1 MKQDTG
7 CTRAFSVQ
15 VKRSATSPL
24 EAVLTFSIGLD
35 TILAHKPGLGVNS
48 LRGALA
54 ALTAA
59 TDERLAELAQE
70 LEKQLTGC
78 VLVDPTR
85 PVGRDLANAIMDCVE
100 RWETQERREKQAQE
114 EQRRKVQQDMLAG
127 LANRLVEAVPS
138 WRGPLPLAEVFPE
151 WLAFTPEAR
160 EEVARLAS
168 CRVVLECRDDVWFVC
183 SRAAWGWD
191 LRGVTDPETR
201 SALPALAH
209 SGRGGLPRWL
219 AGRKISGK
227 LGGPKCFH

>member
-1 MKQDTG
+1 MEQNTG
-7 CTRAFSVQ
+7 CTRSFSVE
-15 VKRSATSPL
+15 VKRSDTSPL

-138 WRGPLPLAEVFPE
+138 RPGVARCPLPRFSPSGLP
-151 WLAFTPEAR
+151 LRRKPAR
-160 EEVARLAS
+160 K
-168 CRVVLECRDDVWFVC
+168 
-183 SRAAWGWD
+183 
-191 LRGVTDPETR
+191 LR
-201 SALPALAH
+201 ALPPAVWYSNAVTMFG
-209 SGRGGLPRWL
+209 SFA
-219 AGRKISGK
+219 AGRPGA
-227 LGGPKCFH
+227 GTCAA

>member
-24 EAVLTFSIGLD
+24 EAVLTFSISLD
-35 TILAHKPGLGVNS
+35 TLLAHKPGLGVNS
-48 LRGALA
+48 LRSALA

-59 TDERLAELAQE
+59 TDERLAELAPE

-100 RWETQERREKQAQE
+100 RWERQERQEQEKQARE

-138 WRGPLPLAEVFPE
+138 WRGPLPLAEVSP
-151 WLAFTPEAR
+151 
-160 EEVARLAS
+160 S
-168 CRVVLECRDDVWFVC
+168 
-183 SRAAWGWD
+183 
-191 LRGVTDPETR
+191 
-201 SALPALAH
+201 
-209 SGRGGLPRWL
+209 GLPLRRKPARKLRASPPAVWYSNAATTFGSFAARPPG
-219 AGRKISGK
+219 AGT
-227 LGGPKCFH
+227 